1 MHMNLDL
8 SVTSFGLHYR
18 TQTEKLIKV
27 NCMDCT
33 LIKPFSLI
41 QLWFHSCRVCTE
53 STKWRKLS
61 EEFFKHSKSML
72 SKYSK
77 LRYWD
82 FIFSHDRWSHIY
94 FWLAIDSELN
104 HYYCCIFLTIFI
116 LKLNS
121 WKILQYEPLWIW
133 SYFSDNGQMM
143 TTKKNIPRR
152 LHISASTAL
161 ENIF

>member
-8 SVTSFGLHYR
+8 SVTSFGLYYR
-18 TQTEKLIKV
+18 TQTEKLIKI

-33 LIKPFSLI
+33 LIKSFSLI
-41 QLWFHSCRVCTE
+41 QLWIHSCRVCTE

-61 EEFFKHSKSML
+61 EEFFKHSKSMF

-104 HYYCCIFLTIFI
+104 HYWYRIFFSIPTIFET
-116 LKLNS
+116 
-121 WKILQYEPLWIW
+121 LQFVSRLWIQKLKVC
-133 SYFSDNGQMM
+133 F
-143 TTKKNIPRR
+143 TTQKKSFPK
-152 LHISASTAL
+152 S
-161 ENIF
+161 F